1 MLTRSVG
8 FFCVNAMII
17 ERKAPKY
24 PRRGPSCLLT
34 IFVLVGISFAVFI
47 MMNADEAREFII
59 PTPTPEPTRSATEF
73 ALLASL
79 SLDDGEIVEALDY
92 YEQAIALDS
101 TKPQFYIELIDLY
114 IQNGQP
120 EEALNKASDAS
131 VLDPDNEEVW
141 TAYAAAHLANGDRLL
156 NMGDV
161 NGADLEY
168 AQAADMGLNAV
179 NINPQNATALA
190 YIAGGIISQGIPER
204 FNEALKYAQDATS
217 IEPDNATARY
227 YLATVYTN
235 QGYYDAAREQWQ
247 LGIQADASRSDLHM
261 GLGYNFFAAGRLPD
275 AILSFKEAIE
285 ADPENASAY
294 DGLAYMYLQLGQL
307 PQAEENALIAI
318 ELDPQMARAYGRL
331 GEAYYQQN
339 NYDRAIDALT
349 EAVALYGEPTDLN
362 ARFFYFLG
370 SAYLRKGPEN
380 CPDAV
385 PYFQLASEVFTF
397 YQEFAL
403 EGLTECRRVQL
414 EGG

>member
-1 MLTRSVG
+1 MRRLFFGVG
-8 FFCVNAMII
+8 TMVI
-17 ERKAPKY
+17 ERKDPKY
-24 PRRGPSCLLT
+24 PRQGPSCLLI
-34 IFVLVGISFAVFI
+34 IFVIFGIVIGGFVI
-47 MMNADEAREFII
+47 QNADEVRDVII
-59 PTPTPEPTRSATEF
+59 PTPTPEPTRSATEY
-73 ALLASL
+73 ALLANL
-79 SLDDGEIVEALDY
+79 SIDDGEMAEALNY
-92 YEQAIALDS
+92 YEQAVALDG
-101 TKPQFYIELIDLY
+101 TKPQFYIDLISLY

-120 EEALNKASDAS
+120 EEALSKAADAS
-131 VLDPDNEEVW
+131 VLDPENEEVW
-141 TAYAAAHLANGDRLL
+141 TAYAAAHLANGDRLVD
-156 NMGDV
+156 MGDI

-168 AQAADMGLNAV
+168 AQAADMGLKAI

-204 FNEALKYAQDATS
+204 FNEALKYAQDAAT

-247 LGIQADASRSDLHM
+247 LGIQADATRADLHM
-261 GLGYNFFAAGRLPD
+261 GLAYNFFAAGRIPD
-275 AILSFKEAIE
+275 AILSFKQAIE
-285 ADPENASAY
+285 VDPENASAY

-307 PQAEENALIAI
+307 PQAEENSLIAI

-331 GEAYYQQN
+331 GESYYQQN
-339 NYDRAIDALT
+339 NYDLAIDALT
-349 EAVALYGEPTDLN
+349 EAVVLYGEPTDLN

-380 CPDAV
+380 CPEAV
-385 PYFQLASEVFTF
+385 PYFQQASEVFTY

-414 EGG
+414 EDG

>member
-1 MLTRSVG
+1 MV
-8 FFCVNAMII
+8 I
-17 ERKAPKY
+17 ERKDPKY
-24 PRRGPSCLLT
+24 PRQGPSCLLI
-34 IFVLVGISFAVFI
+34 IFVFFGILVGGFVIQ
-47 MMNADEAREFII
+47 NADEVRDVII
-59 PTPTPEPTRSATEF
+59 PTATPEPTRSATEY
-73 ALLASL
+73 ALLANL
-79 SLDDGEIVEALDY
+79 SIDDGELVEALDY
-92 YEQAIALDS
+92 YEQAVALDG
-101 TKPQFYIELIDLY
+101 TKPQFYIDLINLY

-120 EEALNKASDAS
+120 EEALSKAADVS

-141 TAYAAAHLANGDRLL
+141 TSYAAAHLANGDRLVD
-156 NMGDV
+156 MGDV

-168 AQAADMGLNAV
+168 AQAADMGLKAV

-217 IEPDNATARY
+217 YEPDNPIARY

-235 QGYYDAAREQWQ
+235 QGYYPAAREQWQ
-247 LGIQADASRSDLHM
+247 LGIQADPERPDLHM
-261 GLGYNFFAAGRLPD
+261 GLAYNFFADGRIPD
-275 AILSFKEAIE
+275 AILSFKQAIE
-285 ADPENASAY
+285 VDPDNAAAY
-294 DGLAYMYLQLGQL
+294 DGLAYMYLRLGQN
-307 PQAEENALIAI
+307 PQAEQNALIAI

-339 NYDRAIDALT
+339 NYEFAIDALT
-349 EAVALYGEPTDLN
+349 QAVALYGEPTDLN

-380 CPDAV
+380 CPEAV
-385 PYFQLASEVFTF
+385 PYFQQASEVFTY

>member
-1 MLTRSVG
+1 MRRLFFGVG
-8 FFCVNAMII
+8 TMVI
-17 ERKAPKY
+17 ERKDPKY
-24 PRRGPSCLLT
+24 PRQGPSCLLI
-34 IFVLVGISFAVFI
+34 IFVIFGIVVGGFVIQ
-47 MMNADEAREFII
+47 NADEVRDIII
-59 PTPTPEPTRSATEF
+59 PTPTPEPTRSATEY
-73 ALLASL
+73 ALLADL
-79 SLDDGEIVEALDY
+79 SIDDGELAEALAY
-92 YEQAIALDS
+92 YEQAVALDS
-101 TKPQFYIELIDLY
+101 TKPKFYIDLINLY

-120 EEALNKASDAS
+120 EEALSKAADAS
-131 VLDPDNEEVW
+131 VLDPENEEVW
-141 TAYAAAHLANGDRLL
+141 TAYAAAHLANGDRLVD
-156 NMGDV
+156 MGDI

-168 AQAADMGLNAV
+168 AQAADMGLKAI

-204 FNEALKYAQDATS
+204 FNEALKYAQDATT

-247 LGIQADASRSDLHM
+247 LGIQADPARADLHM
-261 GLGYNFFAAGRLPD
+261 GLGYNFFAAGRIPD
-275 AILSFKEAIE
+275 AILSFKQAIE
-285 ADPENASAY
+285 VDPENASAY

-307 PQAEENALIAI
+307 PQAEENALKAI

-331 GEAYYQQN
+331 GESYYQQN
-339 NYDRAIDALT
+339 NYDLAIDALT

-380 CPDAV
+380 CPEAV
-385 PYFQLASEVFTF
+385 PYFQQASEVFTY